1 MRYELKSRGKIIEE
15 IKRRGRTIDEYAG
28 KLETVGSENKA
39 LSEASRNLRL
49 STTLEGAETVRQCL
63 VEAFSLVGENFKK
76 LYVNLG
82 SKLADAHRA
91 TSELRFRARD
101 ARRNASAVRSAAEH
115 TRGTKHARAHLDVGH
130 AGATKEADDLDRYV
144 AQSAA
149 ETQAAEKARAAQGST
164 IENTVVDFDK
174 PVKHDSPR
182 DKNIARDRGGNY
194 GPTKVFGEK
203 YKLKPSG
210 KTEGRRTDS
219 GPMTKCDVPPEEL
232 ERRLG
237 LQPSPAKDEE
247 RKPRRDGYRPNHTT
261 YKIGP
266 GPYDIGPK
274 PYDGGARPHDGG
286 EQPENGGGYRR

>member
-63 VEAFSLVGENFKK
+63 VEAFSFVGENFKK

-82 SKLADAHRA
+82 SKLAEAHRA
-91 TSELRFRARD
+91 TSELRFRARH

-115 TRGTKHARAHLDVGH
+115 TRETKHARAHLDVGH
-130 AGATKEADDLDRYV
+130 AGATNEADDLDHYV
-144 AQSAA
+144 AQSEAK
-149 ETQAAEKARAAQGST
+149 TQAAEKTRAAQGST
-164 IENTVVDFDK
+164 LENTVVDFDK
-174 PVKHDSPR
+174 PVNHDSPR
-182 DKNIARDRGGNY
+182 GKNTVREPAGNY
-194 GPTKVFGEK
+194 GPTKPFGEK
-203 YKLKPSG
+203 YKLKPPG
-210 KTEGRRTDS
+210 KTEGRRVGS
-219 GPMTKCDVPPEEL
+219 GSMGEGDLSPDEL
-232 ERRLG
+232 ARRLG

-247 RKPRRDGYRPNHTT
+247 GKPRRDGYRPNHTT

-274 PYDGGARPHDGG
+274 PYDGG
-286 EQPENGGGYRR
+286 EQPEDGGGYRR